1 MKKLITF
8 YVLLVL
14 VGISNAQLA
23 SDYFPSQT
31 DFEWKLK
38 AIPLD
43 SASNPINSL
52 AYYRIDRF
60 ESEANYEG
68 KLANVVETKSGPLQ
82 TIQQQPFLDSLFF
95 HTDGSDGY
103 SYLSINNFIEFL
115 IQLDSLGIDPNFNFV
130 EFFSSLQDWYSL
142 YRFSSTVGS
151 EYTLLQ
157 VDTSI
162 TITTALPLRVKYIG
176 TRLTDETIPTVL
188 GNLNCKKFLIE
199 WIISTF
205 IFTQEIELLTLPNTV
220 WIAPDN
226 WIVQDIIPGQYIDD
240 LTLFGIDPFS
250 IPGLDV
256 RLTDDIVSVENDEST
271 PTKFALE
278 QNYPNPFNPST
289 KIRYT
294 IPNSSNPL
302 LGGARGGLVTLKLYN
317 ILGKEIAILVN
328 EEQSAGTYEIEFNAD
343 AHSGSFRNLPSGV
356 YFYKLQ
362 AGSFVE
368 TKKMILM
375 K

>member
-1 MKKLITF
+1 MKKLVTVF
-8 YVLLVL
+8 CLLIL
-14 VGISNAQLA
+14 IGISNAQQA

-31 DFEWKLK
+31 GFEWKLK

-60 ESEANYEG
+60 ESVANYEG
-68 KLANVVETKSGPLQ
+68 KLANVVQTKSGPLQ

-103 SYLSINNFIEFL
+103 SYLSISNFIEFL
-115 IQLDSLGIDPNFNFV
+115 IELDSLGIDPNFNFV
-130 EFFSSLQDWYSL
+130 EFFTSLQDWYSL
-142 YRFSSTVGS
+142 YRFGSTVGL

-157 VDTSI
+157 KDTSI
-162 TITTALPLRVKYIG
+162 TVNSISFPLTVKYLG
-176 TRLTDETIPTVL
+176 TRLQDETIPTVL
-188 GNLNCKKFLIE
+188 GNFDCKKFLIE
-199 WIISTF
+199 WKISTF
-205 IFTQEIELLTLPNTV
+205 FIQEIPLLTLTDTV

-226 WIVQDIIPGQYIDD
+226 WIVQDIIPGQYVDD

-256 RLTDDIVSVENDEST
+256 RLTDDIVSLENEEVT
-271 PTKFALE
+271 PTEFTLE

-294 IPNSSNPL
+294 IPNTSNPL
-302 LGGARGGLVTLKLYN
+302 LGGARGGLVTIKLYD
-317 ILGKEIAILVN
+317 ILGKEIATLVN
-328 EEQSAGTYEIEFNAD
+328 EEQPAGIYEVEFRAE
-343 AHSGSFRNLPSGV
+343 RLTSGV
-356 YFYKLQ
+356 YFYKIT
-362 AGSFVE
+362 AGDFVE
-368 TKKMILM
+368 TKKMLLM